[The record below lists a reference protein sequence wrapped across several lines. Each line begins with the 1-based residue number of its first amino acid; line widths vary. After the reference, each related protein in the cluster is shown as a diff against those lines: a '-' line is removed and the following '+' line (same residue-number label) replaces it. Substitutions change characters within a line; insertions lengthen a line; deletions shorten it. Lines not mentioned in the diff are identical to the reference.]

1 MDEPL
6 DLSLPKKNDE
16 HYMTRKRANG
26 SLFNDIKALELP
38 KKYRIPQ
45 TNLEDPAV
53 LEKRFDQHGQRTIA
67 STSVSFYTK
76 SNDFDTNIETN
87 EMQDEAEGR
96 SAFSLNN
103 SNESEGETIN
113 EGVEMSADEV
123 NEDNR
128 SINSDIS
135 LFAPSLS

>member
-26 SLFNDIKALELP
+26 SLFNDIKALDLP

-53 LEKRFDQHGQRTIA
+53 LEKRFDQYGQHTIA
-67 STSVSFYTK
+67 SSVSFYTK

-87 EMQDEAEGR
+87 EKQDEAEGR
-96 SAFSLNN
+96 SAFSLNS
-103 SNESEGETIN
+103 SNESEDETIN
-113 EGVEMSADEV
+113 EGVEMSADED